1 VPEPIRTVF
10 VPTAAAMTVAR
21 SVEAVEFE
29 VLAQHADVVGDR
41 LDADRPRLRVVEQDG
56 DRDGA
61 DVGADVDEDARD
73 VFGAEVVLVDQ
84 GRARHAAE
92 DRARDGEIGGVVA
105 AGQQR
110 GVAARRGEAIG
121 LDHGSAGPPRRATGG
136 ACHRLASREL
146 ASREAR
152 GAALVL
158 DDAAL
163 GALRVAATS
172 AISNASSS
180 ALRAARVDTTGV
192 SPPCIGSPPTPRRSP
207 S

>member
-10 VPTAAAMTVAR
+10 VPTAAAMTVAAFG
-21 SVEAVEFE
+21 EAVEFE

-41 LDADRPRLRVVEQDG
+41 LDADGPRLRVVEQHG

-84 GRARHAAE
+84 GRTRHAAE

-121 LDHGSAGPPRRATGG
+121 LDHR
-136 ACHRLASREL
+136 
-146 ASREAR
+146 
-152 GAALVL
+152 
-158 DDAAL
+158 
-163 GALRVAATS
+163 
-172 AISNASSS
+172 
-180 ALRAARVDTTGV
+180 
-192 SPPCIGSPPTPRRSP
+192 
-207 S
+207 

>member
-105 AGQQR
+105 TGQQR
-110 GVAARRGEAIG
+110 GAAARRGESVG
-121 LDHGSAGPPRRATGG
+121 L
-136 ACHRLASREL
+136 
-146 ASREAR
+146 
-152 GAALVL
+152 
-158 DDAAL
+158 
-163 GALRVAATS
+163 
-172 AISNASSS
+172 
-180 ALRAARVDTTGV
+180 
-192 SPPCIGSPPTPRRSP
+192 
-207 S
+207 